1 MKSKSKPNIFAP
13 ALPVQPN
20 HLLFQ
25 FQQAAQ
31 LHQAGQLQQ
40 AKTLCERILSV
51 QPKFIHALHLLG
63 MIALQI
69 GDAPGAVKTLAGAVR
84 LAPDDFALQ
93 CNYGNALAAQ
103 QNFDS
108 AIAAYDHALKLN
120 PRFADAY
127 YSRGIAKSKLNRFDE
142 AFSDF
147 SAVTSIVPRHAAAI
161 SGQEVALRG
170 QAYGL
175 EKAVLPE
182 QALILYMKALCILET
197 PEAKVG
203 FSRCAK
209 KVIVTGANEMFRGF
223 LLRAI
228 REAWTRP
235 AELFAPAIQV
245 IRLNSEINACFVR
258 AEHGGLAPLS
268 LGELFD
274 EQGLLA
280 LMSEPLLLA
289 VLECMQIKGMENERF
304 FTQARG
310 ILLDAAFD
318 AQGRLRND
326 DSTADVHKH
335 AMTLLLCAIAKQC
348 FINEYVFATSAG
360 ELQKVAAVEAELLRR
375 LGASVPLSGYLVA
388 ALGAYRP
395 LNSLV
400 DAYSLI
406 KMEWEQPIQ
415 DLITLQIVEPATERA
430 LRPSVVRLT
439 PIDDCTSQAV
449 QEQYEENP
457 YPRWLKTA
465 SAIQPTPIDI
475 YLKQC
480 FPYSPISKE
489 NHVGTTEILI
499 AGCGTGQQSIEAAQL
514 YQGVEV
520 LAIDLSV
527 SSLCYARRKTKELG
541 LTNIQY
547 GHADILK
554 LPSLGRTFDV
564 IESVGVLHH
573 MADPFTAW
581 KGLVGILR
589 PRGFMRLGFYSELGR
604 RSVVTTRRYIQEK
617 GYTPTAD
624 SIRRCR
630 QDILSAG
637 SSDVFGNV
645 TTFRDFFGL
654 SECRDLLFHVQE
666 RRYTIPELADALSLL
681 GLQLIGFSVDDAVS
695 KQYHDRYPD
704 DKSGTNLDNW
714 HAFET
719 EYPDT
724 FAGMYQFWTQKI

>member
-63 MIALQI
+63 MIALQS
-69 GDAPGAVKTLAGAVR
+69 GDAPGAVKTLADAVR

-93 CNYGNALAAQ
+93 CNYGNALAALQ
-103 QNFDS
+103 DFDS

-127 YSRGIAKSKLNRFDE
+127 YSRGIVMSKLNRFDE

-147 SAVTSIVPRHAAAI
+147 RAVTSIIPRHAAAI
-161 SGQEVALRG
+161 NGQEVALRG

-175 EKAVLPE
+175 EKAVLPD
-182 QALILYMKALCILET
+182 QALILYMKALCTLET
-197 PEAKVG
+197 PEAKAG
-203 FSRCAK
+203 FTRCAK
-209 KVIVTGANEMFRGF
+209 RVVVTGANEMFRSF

-245 IRLNSEINACFVR
+245 VRLNPEIDACFVR
-258 AEHGGLAPLS
+258 SEHGGLTPLG
-268 LGELFD
+268 LGELFG
-274 EQGLLA
+274 ERGLQA
-280 LMSEPLLLA
+280 LVSEPLMMA
-289 VLECMQIKGMENERF
+289 VLECMQITGVENERF
-304 FTQARG
+304 LTQARHA
-310 ILLDAAFD
+310 LLAAAFD
-318 AQGRLRND
+318 VHGRLLGTASAAEAYD
-326 DSTADVHKH
+326 D
-335 AMTLLLCAIAKQC
+335 AMSSLLCAIAKQC
-348 FINEYVFATSAG
+348 FINEFVFATSAE
-360 ELQKVAAVEAELLRR
+360 ELQKVTAVEAEISCH
-375 LGASVPLSGYLVA
+375 LGAATPLSGYLIA

-395 LNSLV
+395 LSSLSDV
-400 DAYSLI
+400 NALVQ
-406 KMEWEQPIQ
+406 MEWERPIQ
-415 DLITLQIVEPATERA
+415 DLITLQIREPATERD
-430 LRPSVVRLT
+430 LRPSVARLT
-439 PIDDCTSQAV
+439 AIDDQTSQVV

-457 YPRWLKTA
+457 YPRWLWTA
-465 SAIQPTPIDI
+465 SAIRPTPID
-475 YLKQC
+475 LHLMQC
-480 FPYSPISKE
+480 FPYAPILKWS
-489 NHVGTTEILI
+489 HVGRTEMLI
-499 AGCGTGQQSIEAAQL
+499 AGCGTGQQPIEAAQL

-547 GHADILK
+547 AHADILK
-554 LPSLGRTFDV
+554 LPGLGRTFDV

-581 KGLVGILR
+581 KGLVGMLR

-624 SIRRCR
+624 NIRRCR

-645 TTFRDFFGL
+645 TTFRDFYGL

-666 RRYTIPELADALSLL
+666 RRYTIPELADALRLL

-714 HAFET
+714 HEFET
-719 EYPDT
+719 EHPDT

>member
-1 MKSKSKPNIFAP
+1 MKSKSKPSIFAP

-63 MIALQI
+63 MIALQS
-69 GDAPGAVKTLAGAVR
+69 GDATGAVKTLAGAVR

-93 CNYGNALAAQ
+93 CNFGNALAALQ
-103 QNFDS
+103 DFDR
-108 AIAAYDHALKLN
+108 AIAAYDHALELN

-127 YSRGIAKSKLNRFDE
+127 YSRGIVKSKLNRFDE

-147 SAVTSIVPRHAAAI
+147 STVISIIPGHAAAI
-161 SGQEVALRG
+161 NGQEVALRG

-175 EKAVLPE
+175 EKAVLPD
-182 QALILYMKALCILET
+182 QALILYMKALCTLET
-197 PEAKVG
+197 PEAKAG
-203 FSRCAK
+203 FTRCAK
-209 KVIVTGANEMFRGF
+209 RVVVTGANEMFRSF

-245 IRLNSEINACFVR
+245 VRLNPEIDACFGR
-258 AEHGGLAPLS
+258 SEHGGLTPLS
-268 LGELFD
+268 LSELFD
-274 EQGLLA
+274 ERGLQA
-280 LMSEPLLLA
+280 LVSEPLMMA
-289 VLECMQIKGMENERF
+289 VLECMQITGVENERF
-304 FTQARG
+304 LTQARHA
-310 ILLDAAFD
+310 LLAAAFD
-318 AQGRLRND
+318 VDGRLLGTASAAEAYD
-326 DSTADVHKH
+326 D
-335 AMTLLLCAIAKQC
+335 AMSSLLCAIAKQC
-348 FINEYVFATSAG
+348 FINEFVFATSA
-360 ELQKVAAVEAELLRR
+360 EERQKVAAVEAEISCH
-375 LGASVPLSGYLVA
+375 LGAAKPLSGYLIA

-395 LNSLV
+395 LSTLSDVNALEQ
-400 DAYSLI
+400 
-406 KMEWEQPIQ
+406 MEWERPIQ
-415 DLITLQIVEPATERA
+415 DLITLQIREPATERD
-430 LRPSVVRLT
+430 LRPSVARLT
-439 PIDDCTSQAV
+439 AIDDQTSQVV

-457 YPRWLKTA
+457 YPRWLWTA
-465 SAIQPTPIDI
+465 SAIRPTPID
-475 YLKQC
+475 LHLMQC
-480 FPYSPISKE
+480 FPYAPILKWS
-489 NHVGTTEILI
+489 HVGKTEMLI
-499 AGCGTGQQSIEAAQL
+499 AGCGTGQQPIEAAQL

-554 LPSLGRTFDV
+554 LPGLGRTFDV

-573 MADPFTAW
+573 MADPFAAW
-581 KGLVGILR
+581 KGLVGMLR

-624 SIRRCR
+624 NIRRCR

-637 SSDVFGNV
+637 SSDIFGNV
-645 TTFRDFFGL
+645 ATFRDFYGL

-666 RRYTIPELADALSLL
+666 RRYTIPELTDALRLL

-719 EYPDT
+719 EHPDT